1 MNKRQKGIKIMGK
14 LIVLVKPL
22 WHIMLLAVLLGT
34 VGYLCAI
41 FLTIIASN
49 GVVRLISDKNTNLT
63 PVFISLVVVAVSR
76 GILHYGEQYCN
87 HYIAFKLLGIVR
99 HKIFAKLRELS
110 PAKLEGKDKGNL
122 ISMITTDTEL
132 LEVFYAHTISP
143 ILIALVTSLFITIF
157 IGMSYAPAGILA
169 LCGYLTVG
177 VAVPLVN
184 GKAGSNAG
192 MKYRNSFG
200 ELNSCLLESLR
211 GLDETLQYNDGHNRM
226 NKINTHSKLLS
237 ENRKELNK
245 LEGKQ
250 RATTNVMILI
260 FSLAMLILM
269 IFAYKNNKADI
280 GMVIVNTVAMMGSF
294 GPVVALSSLSN
305 NLNQTLA
312 SGERVLNL
320 LNETPVTE
328 DVTNGKNIDFNGIAA
343 KNVSFSYNEEKILS
357 NLSVNFPKYS
367 ITGIYGKS
375 GCGKSTL
382 LKLLMR
388 FWDTTEGSV
397 EISNVN
403 IRNVNTDNLRCIESY
418 VTQETYIFQK
428 TVAENIAIGKP
439 NATTE
444 EIIEA
449 AKKASIH
456 DFIMLLPKGY
466 NTLLGE
472 LGNTISSGEKQR
484 IGLARAFLHN
494 SELMLL
500 DEPTSNLDA
509 LNEGIILKSLHESSQ
524 GKTIIIVSHR
534 ESTLRT
540 AQRVIDLSA
549 ENKL

>member
-49 GVVRLISDKNTNLT
+49 GVVRLISDKDTNLT
-63 PVFISLVVVAVSR
+63 PVFISLVAVAVSR

-143 ILIALVTSLFITIF
+143 ILIALVTNLFITIF

-280 GMVIVNTVAMMGSF
+280 GTVIVNTVAMMGSF

-388 FWDTTEGSV
+388 FWDTNKGSV

-439 NATTE
+439 NAKSE

-509 LNEGIILKSLHESSQ
+509 LNESIILKSLHESSQ

-549 ENKL
+549 ESKL

>member
-211 GLDETLQYNDGHNRM
+211 GLDEILQYNDGHNRM

-250 RATTNVMILI
+250 RATTNVMILF

-524 GKTIIIVSHR
+524 GKTIIIVSYR

>member
-22 WHIMLLAVLLGT
+22 WHIMLLAILLGT

-260 FSLAMLILM
+260 FSLVMLILM

-280 GMVIVNTVAMMGSF
+280 GTVIVNTVAMMGSF

>member
-110 PAKLEGKDKGNL
+110 LAKLEGKDKGNL

-250 RATTNVMILI
+250 RATTNVMIL
-260 FSLAMLILM
+260 FSL
-269 IFAYKNNKADI
+269 
-280 GMVIVNTVAMMGSF
+280 
-294 GPVVALSSLSN
+294 
-305 NLNQTLA
+305 
-312 SGERVLNL
+312 
-320 LNETPVTE
+320 
-328 DVTNGKNIDFNGIAA
+328 
-343 KNVSFSYNEEKILS
+343 
-357 NLSVNFPKYS
+357 
-367 ITGIYGKS
+367 
-375 GCGKSTL
+375 
-382 LKLLMR
+382 
-388 FWDTTEGSV
+388 
-397 EISNVN
+397 
-403 IRNVNTDNLRCIESY
+403 
-418 VTQETYIFQK
+418 
-428 TVAENIAIGKP
+428 
-439 NATTE
+439 
-444 EIIEA
+444 
-449 AKKASIH
+449 
-456 DFIMLLPKGY
+456 
-466 NTLLGE
+466 
-472 LGNTISSGEKQR
+472 
-484 IGLARAFLHN
+484 
-494 SELMLL
+494 
-500 DEPTSNLDA
+500 
-509 LNEGIILKSLHESSQ
+509 
-524 GKTIIIVSHR
+524 
-534 ESTLRT
+534 
-540 AQRVIDLSA
+540 
-549 ENKL
+549 

>member
-63 PVFISLVVVAVSR
+63 PVFISLVAVAVSR

-157 IGMSYAPAGILA
+157 IGMSYTPAGILA

-226 NKINTHSKLLS
+226 NKINTHSKLLA
-237 ENRKELNK
+237 ENRKGLNK

-250 RATTNVMILI
+250 RATTNVMIFI
-260 FSLAMLILM
+260 FSLAMLMLM
-269 IFAYKNNKADI
+269 IFAYKNNQADI

-439 NATTE
+439 NATTK

>member
-14 LIVLVKPL
+14 LIVLVKSL

-132 LEVFYAHTISP
+132 LEVFYARTISP

-211 GLDETLQYNDGHNRM
+211 GLDEILQYNDGHNRM

-250 RATTNVMILI
+250 RATTNVMILF

>member
-1 MNKRQKGIKIMGK
+1 M
-14 LIVLVKPL
+14 
-22 WHIMLLAVLLGT
+22 
-34 VGYLCAI
+34 
-41 FLTIIASN
+41 
-49 GVVRLISDKNTNLT
+49 
-63 PVFISLVVVAVSR
+63 
-76 GILHYGEQYCN
+76 
-87 HYIAFKLLGIVR
+87 
-99 HKIFAKLRELS
+99 
-110 PAKLEGKDKGNL
+110 
-122 ISMITTDTEL
+122 
-132 LEVFYAHTISP
+132 
-143 ILIALVTSLFITIF
+143 
-157 IGMSYAPAGILA
+157 
-169 LCGYLTVG
+169 
-177 VAVPLVN
+177 
-184 GKAGSNAG
+184 
-192 MKYRNSFG
+192 
-200 ELNSCLLESLR
+200 
-211 GLDETLQYNDGHNRM
+211 
-226 NKINTHSKLLS
+226 
-237 ENRKELNK
+237 
-245 LEGKQ
+245 
-250 RATTNVMILI
+250 
-260 FSLAMLILM
+260 
-269 IFAYKNNKADI
+269 
-280 GMVIVNTVAMMGSF
+280 
-294 GPVVALSSLSN
+294 
-305 NLNQTLA
+305 
-312 SGERVLNL
+312 
-320 LNETPVTE
+320 
-328 DVTNGKNIDFNGIAA
+328 
-343 KNVSFSYNEEKILS
+343 LS

>member
-250 RATTNVMILI
+250 RATTNVMILF

-418 VTQETYIFQK
+418 FTQETYIFQK

>member
-1 MNKRQKGIKIMGK
+1 
-14 LIVLVKPL
+14 
-22 WHIMLLAVLLGT
+22 ML
-34 VGYLCAI
+34 
-41 FLTIIASN
+41 FRS
-49 GVVRLISDKNTNLT
+49 
-63 PVFISLVVVAVSR
+63 
-76 GILHYGEQYCN
+76 
-87 HYIAFKLLGIVR
+87 
-99 HKIFAKLRELS
+99 
-110 PAKLEGKDKGNL
+110 
-122 ISMITTDTEL
+122 
-132 LEVFYAHTISP
+132 
-143 ILIALVTSLFITIF
+143 
-157 IGMSYAPAGILA
+157 LA

-403 IRNVNTDNLRCIESY
+403 VRNVNTDNLRCIESY

>member
-63 PVFISLVVVAVSR
+63 PAFISLIVVAVSR

-177 VAVPLVN
+177 AAVPLVN

-226 NKINTHSKLLS
+226 NKINTHSNLLS
-237 ENRKELNK
+237 ENRKKLNK

-260 FSLAMLILM
+260 FSLAMLMLM
-269 IFAYKNNKADI
+269 IFAYKNNQADI

-540 AQRVIDLSA
+540 AQRVIDFSA

>member
-110 PAKLEGKDKGNL
+110 TAKLEGKDKGNL

>member
-14 LIVLVKPL
+14 LIVLVKSL

-250 RATTNVMILI
+250 RATTNVMILF

>member
-49 GVVRLISDKNTNLT
+49 GVVSLISDKNTNLT

-184 GKAGSNAG
+184 GKAGSSAG

-226 NKINTHSKLLS
+226 NKINTHSKLLA

-269 IFAYKNNKADI
+269 VFAYKNNQADI
-280 GMVIVNTVAMMGSF
+280 GTVIVNTVAMMGSF

-320 LNETPVTE
+320 LSETPVTE

-534 ESTLRT
+534 ESTLRI

>member
-14 LIVLVKPL
+14 LIVLVKSL

-211 GLDETLQYNDGHNRM
+211 GLDEILQYNDGHNRM

-250 RATTNVMILI
+250 RATTNVMILF

>member
-403 IRNVNTDNLRCIESY
+403 VRNVNTDNLRCIESY

>member
-211 GLDETLQYNDGHNRM
+211 GLDEILQYNDGHNRM

-250 RATTNVMILI
+250 RATTNVMILF

>member
-250 RATTNVMILI
+250 RATTNVMILF